1 MVCIQLSM
9 WPDLFPAKGGV
20 MNHKQRYI
28 TGAILGM
35 AILLSSCSYLEQ
47 TKAPDNKVIT
57 AEVQAKLFADSTLK
71 HHDIGVVTED
81 GVVTLTGE
89 VSTELEK
96 AAVER
101 IAMQTS
107 GVKKVINQLTTGAV
121 ATAAPKPAAAPE
133 LAPAVTPA
141 SAPARAAKPATRAPK
156 HSASAP
162 AEPEMV
168 PAPVEAGRPVAENAP
183 QAPPPPS
190 APEAVTVTIPEGT
203 SIMVRMI
210 DTIDSAMNKPGEE
223 FAASV
228 YAPVVIDDHIV
239 IRKGADARVRLIN
252 SKTAG
257 KMTGKS
263 ELEVELVGLAI
274 GSQTFAVES
283 TGISKAGASRTTRTA
298 QTVGGGAAL
307 GGLIGAIA
315 GKGKGAAIGAA
326 IGAGAG
332 TAVQVIT
339 KGEQVKIPSETQ
351 LEFALKA
358 PISVTL

>member
-1 MVCIQLSM
+1 MHRNKRWMFGILLSTT
-9 WPDLFPAKGGV
+9 F
-20 MNHKQRYI
+20 
-28 TGAILGM
+28 
-35 AILLSSCSYLEQ
+35 LLSSCNLLNQ
-47 TKAPDNKVIT
+47 TNSPSNQAIT
-57 AEVQAKLFADSTLK
+57 SDVQAKLFADPTLK
-71 HHDIGVVTED
+71 HHDIRVVTED
-81 GVVTLTGE
+81 GIVILTGQ

-101 IAMQTS
+101 IAAQSS
-107 GVKKVINQLTTGAV
+107 GVKKVVNQLTVEAH
-121 ATAAPKPAAAPE
+121 AEAAPPPAPAPE
-133 LAPAVTPA
+133 PTPA
-141 SAPARAAKPATRAPK
+141 SAPQPARAAKPASKPVKA
-156 HSASAP
+156 AAP
-162 AEPEMV
+162 APQEADMV
-168 PAPVEAGRPVAENAP
+168 PAAPATPAKQAAEAEPARAAVREPVV
-183 QAPPPPS
+183 
-190 APEAVTVTIPEGT
+190 VTIPQGT
-203 SIMVRMI
+203 TVIVRMI
-210 DTIDSAMNKPGEE
+210 DGIDSETNKAGEE

-228 YAPVVIDDHIV
+228 SQPVVVDEHIV

-283 TGISKAGASRTTRTA
+283 TGIAKAGASRTTRTA

-332 TAVQVIT
+332 TAVQVLT

-358 PISVTL
+358 PITVAM

>member
-1 MVCIQLSM
+1 MFRNSRWII
-9 WPDLFPAKGGV
+9 G
-20 MNHKQRYI
+20 I
-28 TGAILGM
+28 ILTTM
-35 AILLSSCSYLEQ
+35 LLVSACSYFEK
-47 TKAPDNKVIT
+47 TKAPDNQAIT
-57 AEVQAKLFADSTLK
+57 NDVQAKLFADPTLK
-71 HHDIGVVTED
+71 QRDIRVTTED
-81 GVVTLTGE
+81 GIVILTGE

-101 IAMQTS
+101 LASQS
-107 GVKKVINQLTTGAV
+107 AGVKKVVNQLTVGTSAAAAPEPLPQPESAPEPTRAAAKPTAKAPKPV
-121 ATAAPKPAAAPE
+121 AAAPAQPEMVPATPEPAPKPAAVAAPPE
-133 LAPAVTPA
+133 PPRPAV
-141 SAPARAAKPATRAPK
+141 R
-156 HSASAP
+156 
-162 AEPEMV
+162 EPV
-168 PAPVEAGRPVAENAP
+168 R
-183 QAPPPPS
+183 
-190 APEAVTVTIPEGT
+190 VTIPEGT

-210 DTIDSAMNKPGEE
+210 DTIDSEVNRPGEE

-228 YAPVVIDDHIV
+228 SQPVVVDDHIV

-252 SKTAG
+252 AKTAG
-257 KMTGKS
+257 KMTGRS

-274 GSQTFAVES
+274 GNQTFAVES
-283 TGISKAGASRTTRTA
+283 SGISKTGASRGTRTA

-326 IGAGAG
+326 VGAGAG

-358 PISVTL
+358 PLTVTL